1 MTKQLLLIRH
11 AEAETPYWGQK
22 DFDRELTSHGVIS
35 ASVTGKKLK
44 EQEFVPDLILTS
56 AANRAKTTAILLAEQ
71 LGYEA
76 HNIQSAV
83 EIYNCS
89 LNTLMDYIHKIDSRC
104 EKVILVN
111 HNPSISY
118 LVEYLTN
125 ENLYGGMNPI
135 AVANIAFDVAKWSEV
150 GQRTGKLLWHKE
162 LYHSH

>member
-11 AEAETPYWGQK
+11 SEAETPYWGQK

-44 EQEFVPDLILTS
+44 EQGFVPDLILAS
-56 AANRAKTTAILLAEQ
+56 AANRAKTTAMLLAEQ
-71 LGYEA
+71 LSYSPSKIQE
-76 HNIQSAV
+76 NI
-83 EIYNCS
+83 EMYNCS
-89 LNTLMDYIHKIDSRC
+89 LNVLLEYLHKIDDNCSR
-104 EKVILVN
+104 VILVN
-111 HNPSISY
+111 HNPNISY

-135 AVANIAFDVAKWSEV
+135 AVANITFDLTKWSEV

-162 LYHSH
+162 LYHGY